1 MSDIGPLEPLLQ
13 LASGGLVVAA
23 VLFLAGTARRRAR
36 TAAATG
42 QATPVPHVLVPAVAV
57 AGLLLLAAAWPTMT
71 AESRPPEPSFGW
83 TLTWWLGLPVLAVA
97 VATFLGSTDP
107 RILRAV
113 NAPTLDLLDE
123 QQHRHKPNL
132 DN

>member
-1 MSDIGPLEPLLQ
+1 MSDTGPLEPLLQ

-23 VLFLAGTARRRAR
+23 VLFLASTARSRAR
-36 TAAATG
+36 TGAVGG
-42 QATPVPHVLVPAVAV
+42 QANPVSHVLVPAVAV
-57 AGLLLLAAAWPTMT
+57 VGLLLLAAAWPTMT

-83 TLTWWLGLPVLAVA
+83 TLTWWLGLPVFVVA

-107 RILRAV
+107 RILRAA

-123 QQHRHKPNL
+123 QQHRPEPNL